1 MKKLPIALVV
11 LSLAG
16 CGGNGG
22 ADLLKTA
29 LRDAAPT
36 APAGVSNPNPAPLAL
51 SDSNQFLAQ
60 AFQDGLSEIA
70 LGRRALQA
78 GSNVGVREFAQRM
91 ITDHTRLNAQISALA
106 QANNVPLPTTLAA
119 AEQAVLTRLNG
130 LTGEAL
136 DQAYMTQSTAGH
148 ERDAVAAQQQAS
160 RGTDADARILAS
172 NSLPILELHLGRS
185 EEIQQNLDPM
195 AFVADFYRNSV
206 AEVQTAQLAL
216 QKSQAANVRNV
227 ADLIIRQHTQ
237 VNRQFETLAQQRGIT
252 LPQGLGPKQQENL
265 AQLNQFVGPDFDKAF
280 LDQTVI
286 EHTTDIRKARLQ
298 SQNGRDSAVR
308 TLAQVVAAA
317 QATHLSSA
325 ADADLRTAA
334 SFLYDQYQQGAA
346 ELRADN
352 LALLQSTSAP
362 VRSFAQQAT
371 TDQRANNVQLIQ
383 LAQARNLPLPVASPP
398 EALFRLVNLANSA
411 GPEFDRQF
419 ATLSK
424 DLRQTQADRLTDQAQ
439 NGTDPA
445 LRTFAQ
451 NALATQVM
459 RSASA
464 NQLQQQLAGTTGK
477 GGNTDGGSGNGTTA
491 STGTTGT
498 TGTTSSMGTTGTT
511 SSTGSTGSTDTPVPT
526 KR

>member
-1 MKKLPIALVV
+1 MKKLPMALVV

-22 ADLLKTA
+22 ANLLSTA

-36 APAGVSNPNPAPLAL
+36 APAGTSNPNPAPLAP
-51 SDSNQFLAQ
+51 SESSQFLAQ
-60 AFQDGLSEIA
+60 AYQDGLSEIA
-70 LGRRALQA
+70 LGQRALQA
-78 GSNVGVREFAQRM
+78 SSNAAVREFAQRM

-106 QANNVPLPTTLAA
+106 QAKNIALPTTPAA
-119 AEQAVLTRLNG
+119 DAQAVLTRLNG

-136 DQAYMTQSTAGH
+136 DQAYMTENTAGH
-148 ERDAVAAQQQAS
+148 ERDAVAAKKQAS

-172 NSLPILELHLGRS
+172 NALPILELHLGRS
-185 EEIQQNLDPM
+185 QEIQQNLDPL

-206 AEVQTAQLAL
+206 AEVQIAQLAL

-237 VNRQFETLAQQRGIT
+237 VNKQLESLAQQRGIT

-265 AQLNQFVGPDFDKAF
+265 AQLNQFAGPDFDKAF
-280 LDQTVI
+280 LDQNVI

-298 SQNGRDSAVR
+298 SQDGRDSSVR
-308 TLAQVVAAA
+308 SLAQVVAAA

-325 ADADLRTAA
+325 TEADRRTAA
-334 SFLYDQYQQGAA
+334 SFLYDQAQQSLT

-352 LALLQSTSAP
+352 LALLQSTTAP
-362 VRSFAQQAT
+362 VLSFAQQGT
-371 TDQRANNVQLIQ
+371 TEQRANYNQ
-383 LAQARNLPLPVASPP
+383 LAQLAQSRNLPLPVASPP
-398 EALFRLVNLANSA
+398 EALFRLVQLASSV

-424 DLRQTQADRLTDQAQ
+424 DLRQTQVDRLTDQAQ
-439 NGTDPA
+439 NSTDPT

-451 NALATQVM
+451 NGLATQVT

-464 NQLQQQLAGTTGK
+464 TQLQQQLAGT
-477 GGNTDGGSGNGTTA
+477 A
-491 STGTTGT
+491 GTTGN
-498 TGTTSSMGTTGTT
+498 
-511 SSTGSTGSTDTPVPT
+511 TGSTDTTMVG